1 MSVCSYALMWHHLVT
16 EMSIAMPLSVSKGDM
31 HDLIGNAVPKN
42 FTRDDMLKFV
52 PEGEQI
58 MAVTPEYKSRRKHRP
73 VSIMIIL
80 SNDDMV
86 RLRLF

>member
-1 MSVCSYALMWHHLVT
+1 MSVCSYALMLHHLVT
-16 EMSIAMPLSVSKGDM
+16 EMSVAMSISVSKGNM
-31 HDLIGNAVPKN
+31 CDLIGNAVPKN
-42 FTRDDMLKFV
+42 FTWDDLLKFV
-52 PEGEQI
+52 PEGERI

-80 SNDDMV
+80 SNDGMI